1 MGVMKKPSILTAAL
15 IGAIALWLISL
26 GLFLHLSQYDPYSWA
41 FPGREDDLSRSL
53 YLERRAVY
61 VWVGVISFLAA
72 GVLGLLKA
80 SLRRRRA
87 LR

>member
-1 MGVMKKPSILTAAL
+1 MKKPSILTVAL

-26 GLFLHLSQYDPYSWA
+26 GLFLHLSQYNPYSWA
-41 FPGREDDLSRSL
+41 FPGREDDLSRDL
-53 YLERRAVY
+53 YLERRALY

-72 GVLGLLKA
+72 CVLGLLKV